1 MAGKAIQ
8 NAHMDR
14 LDKFGEDVIF
24 DDIAEGMYIRDVVKK
39 YGVGNRGFYSWLK
52 RADRLEFASVKRQV
66 FSKRRTSPTSHSK
79 WRYLKDT
86 SSPVSL
92 HLAVAVNF
100 PSLQL
105 PSSLRCPFLYQ

>member
-14 LDKFGEDVIF
+14 LDKFGEDVVF

-52 RADRLEFASVKRQV
+52 RSDGRRERYRQAQVRQAQMYAEECISIADATADAQQAQVSKLRIDARKFMASK
-66 FSKRRTSPTSHSK
+66 
-79 WRYLKDT
+79 LD
-86 SSPVSL
+86 
-92 HLAVAVNF
+92 
-100 PSLQL
+100 PSVYGDQ
-105 PSSLRCPFLYQ
+105 R